1 MPTPG
6 PDWVLGAP
14 GGHLEGAQPR
24 RFSGS
29 LVLHGIRAG
38 ARCTPGEGGSEGH
51 PSVRSRGPESGR
63 WPRVSSS
70 QHRALPEQ
78 VRAGGAVCAMGPP
91 TPRWTPALI
100 RFRTCF
106 HHAFPAPLP
115 TGNPL
120 CLPTCFLPHC
130 EVRTCA
136 AVCSPALPWHVPR
149 PVLSGVGRRLD
160 SRPARSQLWTGAW
173 PAPPPT
179 PFVSPGRVL
188 LPSGWVSLRVG
199 RRPPSTPPLP
209 LTPAPPVGWP
219 VVREGRRAPTKNA
232 RARGPAISFPAG
244 AGTSGTHRA
253 PPRQDALGT
262 LIHRNQSGCSPK
274 RKGL

>member
-1 MPTPG
+1 MH
-6 PDWVLGAP
+6 P
-14 GGHLEGAQPR
+14 GGGR
-24 RFSGS
+24 
-29 LVLHGIRAG
+29 
-38 ARCTPGEGGSEGH
+38 
-51 PSVRSRGPESGR
+51 VRGLP
-63 WPRVSSS
+63 
-70 QHRALPEQ
+70 QRALPKAGVGQ
-78 VRAGGAVCAMGPP
+78 LASCFQLAAQGTARASARGRGQFVQWLPP
-91 TPRWTPALI
+91 PLGWTPALI

-106 HHAFPAPLP
+106 HHTFPAPLP

-130 EVRTCA
+130 EVRACA
-136 AVCSPALPWHVPR
+136 AVCSPALPWHLPR
-149 PVLSGVGRRLD
+149 PILSGVGRRLD

-209 LTPAPPVGWP
+209 LTPAPPVGGP
-219 VVREGRRAPTKNA
+219 VVRGGRRAPTKNV

-244 AGTSGTHRA
+244 AGISGTHRA
-253 PPRQDALGT
+253 PPGQDALGT
-262 LIHRNQSGCSPK
+262 RIHRNQSGCSPK
-274 RKGL
+274 RKGV